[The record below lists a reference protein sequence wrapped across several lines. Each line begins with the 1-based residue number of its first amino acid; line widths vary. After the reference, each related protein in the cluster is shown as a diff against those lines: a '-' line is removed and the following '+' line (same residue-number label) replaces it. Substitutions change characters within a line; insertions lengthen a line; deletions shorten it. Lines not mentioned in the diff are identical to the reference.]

1 MACTFKPAC
10 VSVCGTWICRCL
22 KPLIVQEHGGK
33 QAGYHA
39 AVCAVH
45 KRGCHTEQPDCEKQ
59 VSLQRLVRLRCISRP
74 SLESSKPNP
83 SIQGTSRT
91 CPRARTRT
99 PPKRATPP
107 KARRRRR
114 TRRIRRPR
122 ARMRRRTR
130 RIRGPRAKARLTT
143 RLMRTRPPLQ
153 RRRRRGPRSEGW
165 ALRP

>member
-22 KPLIVQEHGGK
+22 KPPIVQEHGGK

-83 SIQGTSRT
+83 SIHPRNIKDMPSSKDKDTSKKGDTAKSKKEKKDKKDSTPSRKKEKKDKKDPRTSR
-91 CPRARTRT
+91 
-99 PPKRATPP
+99 KG
-107 KARRRRR
+107 KADND
-114 TRRIRRPR
+114 IDEDASAP
-122 ARMRRRTR
+122 
-130 RIRGPRAKARLTT
+130 AKKKKKGAKK
-143 RLMRTRPPLQ
+143 
-153 RRRRRGPRSEGW
+153 
-165 ALRP
+165 